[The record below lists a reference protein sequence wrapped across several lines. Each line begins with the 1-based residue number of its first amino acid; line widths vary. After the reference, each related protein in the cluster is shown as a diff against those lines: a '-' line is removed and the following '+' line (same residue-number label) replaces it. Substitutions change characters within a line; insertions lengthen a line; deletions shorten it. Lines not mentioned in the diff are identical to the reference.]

1 MTTLTAH
8 QLTLAYAGRD
18 VLRDFSLHTTGGVLG
33 LVGPNGSG
41 KTTALRALAGL
52 HRPRCGEI
60 CLDGRN
66 VTRMSALERA
76 RQIALVPQGET
87 HTWPLTVRDV
97 TLLGRA
103 AHRGWL
109 LPFSRTDHAA
119 VDRAL
124 DQTGLTALQS
134 QRLDKLSG
142 GERQRTLI
150 ARALA
155 QEAQVLLL
163 DEPTASLD
171 IRFQIQILDLVRCL
185 AIESKLLVVI
195 AIHDLTLAART
206 CDRLM
211 LLHQGRVFA
220 SGAPPNVL
228 TTENLSHVFGLDG
241 EIYRDPRGQWAL
253 SVMPK

>member
-1 MTTLTAH
+1 M
-8 QLTLAYAGRD
+8 
-18 VLRDFSLHTTGGVLG
+18 
-33 LVGPNGSG
+33 
-41 KTTALRALAGL
+41 
-52 HRPRCGEI
+52 
-60 CLDGRN
+60 
-66 VTRMSALERA
+66 ERA

-109 LPFSRTDHAA
+109 LPFLRADHAA
-119 VDRAL
+119 VDQAL
-124 DQTGLTALQS
+124 DQTGLMALQS

-155 QEAQVLLL
+155 QEARVLLL

-171 IRFQIQILDLVRCL
+171 IRFQIQILELVRCL
-185 AIESKLLVVI
+185 AMERKLLVVI
-195 AIHDLTLAART
+195 AIHDLSLAART

-211 LLHQGRVFA
+211 LLHQGQVFA
-220 SGAPPNVL
+220 QGAPPDVL
-228 TTENLSHVFGLDG
+228 TAQNLSHVFGLDG

-253 SVMPK
+253 SVSSGYS